1 MEITNK
7 KMAGFINIVNQS
19 TREYLIII
27 IDNQAATPKGID
39 TLDIDMAFDD
49 LDLHS
54 KAYDLN
60 PDQRKSILQINY
72 FTQKAVLK
80 WLKVKR
86 GMDMGNTLDKKDI
99 NFVFDQMAESVL
111 KCSDLLDENPI
122 AMEGALNAK
131 K

>member
-1 MEITNK
+1 MELTNK

-19 TREYLIII
+19 TREYLIIL
-27 IDNQAATPKGID
+27 IDNQAPTPKGID
-39 TLDIDMAFDD
+39 TMDIDMAFDD
-49 LDLHS
+49 LDLHT
-54 KAYDLN
+54 KTYDLN

-111 KCSDLLDENPI
+111 KCSDLLDENPVTM
-122 AMEGALNAK
+122 ATHNTK
-131 K
+131 V